1 MMNKSLPRST
11 PEAQGIP
18 SRAILNFVE
27 SVEKDIHELHSFMLL
42 RHGQVVAE
50 GYWVPYTAERP
61 HTLFSLSKSFTST
74 AVGLAVAEGRLTL
87 NDPVVSFFP
96 EELPA
101 EISENLAAMRVK
113 QLLCMSTGH
122 DQDTTERMVKQA
134 EGNFVRAFLALPVE
148 HKPGTHFVY
157 NSGASYMLSAIVQK
171 VTGQTLLDYLSTRLF
186 EPLGI
191 HSPTWESCPR
201 GINMGGWGLSLR
213 TEDIARF
220 GQLYLQG
227 GVWESQRILPEAW
240 VQEATS
246 RQVSNGSN
254 PDSDWEQ
261 GYAYQFWRC
270 RHGAYRGDGAF
281 GQFCV
286 VLPEQDA
293 VLAITS
299 GLNDMQAVLNVV
311 WDCLLPAMGS
321 AALPADEVT
330 QAALAS
336 KLANL
341 AIPLPEGI
349 RSSSLEAKLNGRRFQ
364 LGENKA
370 GVTAVTFAFDNQ
382 RVVCTVEGADSE
394 MAVNC
399 GRGAWVEGSLNS
411 QSIRIML
418 LMTFGGGDLVEGIS
432 RLFVR
437 QGQPS
442 AVVASAVWTM
452 EDHLQLTLRFLG
464 SAFYQTITCAFAG
477 DQVSLAVQPNVS
489 LGPIEELPLV
499 GRMA

>member
-1 MMNKSLPRST
+1 MMNKSLSRSI

-27 SVEKDIHELHSFMLL
+27 RVEKDIHELHSFMLL

-50 GYWVPYTAERP
+50 GYWAPHAAERP
-61 HTLFSLSKSFTST
+61 HMLFSLSKSFTST

-157 NSGASYMLSAIVQK
+157 NSSASYMLSAIVQT
-171 VTGQTLLDYLSTRLF
+171 VTGQTLLEYLGPRLF

-191 HSPTWESCPR
+191 QSPTWESCPR

-213 TEDIARF
+213 TEDIVRF

-227 GVWESQRILPEAW
+227 GVWEGQRILPEAW

-270 RHGAYRGDGAF
+270 RYGAYRGDGSF

-286 VLPEQDA
+286 VQPEQDA

-299 GLNDMQAVLNVV
+299 GLYDMQAVLNLV
-311 WDCLLPAMGS
+311 WDCLLPAMGP

-330 QAALAS
+330 RAALTI
-336 KLANL
+336 KLGNL
-341 AIPLPEGI
+341 ALPLPEGA
-349 RSSSLEAKLNGRRFQ
+349 SSSPLEGKLNGRRFQ
-364 LGENKA
+364 LGENNA

-394 MAVNC
+394 MAVTC
-399 GRGAWVEGSLNS
+399 GRSAWVEGSLTS
-411 QSIRIML
+411 QSIRIIL
-418 LMTFGGGDLVEGIS
+418 LMTYGRGDWAEGIS
-432 RLFVR
+432 GLFVSQR
-437 QGQPS
+437 QPT
-442 AVVASAVWTM
+442 AVAASAAWTA
-452 EDHLQLTLRFLG
+452 EDHLQLTLRYYET
-464 SAFYQTITCAFAG
+464 AFYQTITCAFAG
-477 DQVSLAVQPNVS
+477 DQVSLAVQTNVS
-489 LGPIEELPLV
+489 FGPIQELPLV
-499 GRMA
+499 GQMT